1 MDIKRMLVDLR
12 NERQRVDQAIA
23 ALEALDGTGAR
34 AQVAGK
40 HRLVGTSQTT
50 TQKRQ
55 SRRRM
60 SAAGRKR
67 ISMMMK
73 KRWAA
78 RRKAAKKA

>member
-40 HRLVGTSQTT
+40 HRLVGTFDSR
-50 TQKRQ
+50 QKCPFV
-55 SRRRM
+55 S
-60 SAAGRKR
+60 S
-67 ISMMMK
+67 IIFPTLELF
-73 KRWAA
+73 
-78 RRKAAKKA
+78 